1 MKNLANC
8 KPSEFLKQT
17 FRIKKVAEEWLT
29 ATNIL
34 EIRKRVP
41 ELIKITNAMTD
52 EEKADA
58 FVKNKKTMR
67 EQSVLN
73 LKEMLNNIIDENA
86 DKTLE
91 LMALCCFVEPEQVDE
106 HPMSEYLES
115 LGELL
120 SDPGVISFFTSLVQL
135 GQTNISNAS
144 KK

>member
-41 ELIKITNAMTD
+41 ELIKITNVMTD

-73 LKEMLNNIIDENA
+73 FKEMLNNIMDENA